1 MVCGRRALP
10 AFVSLSLGLACLSG
24 LLTGCDRYTR
34 HQVLTF
40 FFTGV
45 PSLEEEGK
53 MVKKEIPQEKRGED
67 KNKKSRGIL
76 LLEQPR
82 VFAHGPYG
90 AGECY
95 RCHDV
100 GDPRGFRP
108 VAEKMGTLLPNRI
121 GIESSGRLVAKAE
134 ELCSS
139 CHDYKTNSFAYPQGM
154 WVHGPV
160 SQGKCTTCH
169 SPHNT
174 KYRYMLWKES
184 SRELCGQCHEDH
196 VLQMTSAHQKEPKA
210 ECISCHNPHLG
221 KTRLLLKADYKEL
234 F

>member
-1 MVCGRRALP
+1 MVGRRRARL
-10 AFVSLSLGLACLSG
+10 AFLSLSLSLAFLSG
-24 LLTGCDRYTR
+24 GLTGCDRYTR

-45 PSLEEEGK
+45 PPLGEK
-53 MVKKEIPQEKRGED
+53 VVKQEIPQEKRGED
-67 KNKKSRGIL
+67 RKKKSRGIL

-95 RCHDV
+95 HCHDV
-100 GDPRGFRP
+100 ADSRGFRTI
-108 VAEKMGTLLPNRI
+108 AREMGARLPQRI
-121 GIESSGRLVAKAE
+121 GIESNGRLIARAE

-139 CHDYKTNSFAYPQGM
+139 CHEYKTNSFAYPQGM

-160 SQGKCTTCH
+160 SQGKCTACH

-174 KYRYMLWKES
+174 RFRYMLWKES
-184 SRELCGQCHEDH
+184 SQELCRQCHEEK
-196 VLQMTSAHQKEPKA
+196 VLQMTVAHQKEPKA

-221 KTRLLLKADYKEL
+221 KTRFLLKADYKEL